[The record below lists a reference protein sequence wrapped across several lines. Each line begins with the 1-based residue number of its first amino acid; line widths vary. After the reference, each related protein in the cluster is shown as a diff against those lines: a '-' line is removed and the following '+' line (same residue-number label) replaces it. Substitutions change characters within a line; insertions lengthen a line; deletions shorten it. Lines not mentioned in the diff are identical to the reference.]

1 MRANFFNAV
10 KNLLP
15 SSSAWNLT
23 QEKNVRKLFEA
34 IAVLPEDLRRE
45 IERVYMD
52 FFPDSTRCIDRWEE
66 VFTVLSANMDIE
78 QRRSFLA
85 LLWGMNH
92 GGQSLYFIR
101 SVLENVFP
109 GIVVEENTP
118 CANPRESNIAYFAV
132 CDNEIMVCDGEKA
145 VCDYREG
152 DESFVP
158 TILRNGTAGP
168 YSIPND
174 ERYWEFCF
182 YVCKNIVRN
191 SRNEI
196 LYVEKLQIPRIYK
209 NYIEY
214 FILRIKPVHTVAV
227 LAVEWTEE

>member
-1 MRANFFNAV
+1 M
-10 KNLLP
+10 
-15 SSSAWNLT
+15 
-23 QEKNVRKLFEA
+23 RKLFEA

-52 FFPDSTRCIDRWEE
+52 FFPDSTRCIDRWED

-78 QRRSFLA
+78 QRRNFLS

-109 GIVVEENTP
+109 GIVVEENIP

-158 TILRNGTAGP
+158 T
-168 YSIPND
+168 
-174 ERYWEFCF
+174 
-182 YVCKNIVRN
+182 
-191 SRNEI
+191 
-196 LYVEKLQIPRIYK
+196 
-209 NYIEY
+209 
-214 FILRIKPVHTVAV
+214 
-227 LAVEWTEE
+227 